1 MFNIK
6 EEFIL
11 IIKEKMI
18 SSWIEMKTFWC
29 FRLNRVY
36 SLNRNKSE
44 IKVAIKKKKPSYF
57 QRLIMN
63 DMAGLLSLA
72 FRSL

>member
-18 SSWIEMKTFWC
+18 SSWIEMKTFCC

-44 IKVAIKKKKPSYF
+44 IKVALGKKN
-57 QRLIMN
+57 LHI
-63 DMAGLLSLA
+63 
-72 FRSL
+72 FRG